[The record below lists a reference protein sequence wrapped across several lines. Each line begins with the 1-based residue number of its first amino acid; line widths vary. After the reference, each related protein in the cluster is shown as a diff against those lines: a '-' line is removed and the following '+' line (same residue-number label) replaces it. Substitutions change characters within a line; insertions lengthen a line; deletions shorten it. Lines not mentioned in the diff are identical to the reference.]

1 MLSPNAKPC
10 KAARKPQ
17 NYSYGKSLH
26 ARVKKKKKKTLNKV
40 GKSKAG
46 EMFFY
51 YDDTPS
57 CEGTSPRHGR
67 KADTSSKVKPIE

>member
-26 ARVKKKKKKTLNKV
+26 ARVKKKNTLNKV
-40 GKSKAG
+40 GKAKHILSQV
-46 EMFFY
+46 
-51 YDDTPS
+51 
-57 CEGTSPRHGR
+57 SPIKLLG
-67 KADTSSKVKPIE
+67 SQ